1 MAFKVYYTHITGDV
15 DLCDTTDLTPEEWVK
30 NNNERRWRD
39 NAGDCDDIF
48 ADIEKH
54 NEKECMCIED
64 IDDFEFV
71 YTKENK

>member
-30 NNNERRWRD
+30 NNNEERWED
-39 NAGDCDDIF
+39 NAGGCGDLESDEHD
-48 ADIEKH
+48 EKV
-54 NEKECMCIED
+54 CICIED

-71 YTKENK
+71 YTREIE